1 MSLLLVTIGAD
12 IELRY
17 RYQRAVSKLAAN
29 NVVSGA
35 PQRTSWALDADRVR
49 STN

>member
-1 MSLLLVTIGAD
+1 MN
-12 IELRY
+12 
-17 RYQRAVSKLAAN
+17 KLHNA
-29 NVVSGA
+29 VVSGA